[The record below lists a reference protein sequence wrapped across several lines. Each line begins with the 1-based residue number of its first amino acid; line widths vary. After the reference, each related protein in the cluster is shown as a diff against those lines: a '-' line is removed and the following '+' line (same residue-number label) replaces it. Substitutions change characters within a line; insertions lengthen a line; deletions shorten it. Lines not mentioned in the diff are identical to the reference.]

1 MTVNYTSVN
10 PAWGIKHYTGREF
23 AELWMSREHLGN
35 RALATQ
41 HLLGLPYFKYVGNSS
56 HDDASGHNSE
66 EAEVNEIIVT
76 WQILASHAR
85 RAPVN
90 APQADVEKLEYG
102 NPMSPVE
109 SETSDHRSFMEHRF
123 VKISPNAGVDGEEIH
138 SHGKEE
144 EKKVWK
150 IASITPSVLYG
161 TGDFMRVR
169 RNEGLP

>member
-1 MTVNYTSVN
+1 
-10 PAWGIKHYTGREF
+10 
-23 AELWMSREHLGN
+23 MSREHLGN

-56 HDDASGHNSE
+56 SQDTSSHNSE
-66 EAEVNEIIVT
+66 EEEGEVNEIIVT

-85 RAPVN
+85 RSPVN
-90 APQADVEKLEYG
+90 APQEDIDKLDYG
-102 NPMSPVE
+102 NPMSPVD

-123 VKISPNAGVDGEEIH
+123 VKITPDAGVDGEEIH
-138 SHGKEE
+138 SGGK

-150 IASITPSVLYG
+150 IASITPSVIYG

-169 RNEGLP
+169 RNEGVP